1 MLWRQYT
8 TDGRGI
14 KDFFVGGAPTYTV
27 DDTAI
32 RAFATLP
39 IHSRGELRAMGKIQ
53 ELRCH
58 IINQDWNLR
67 GDTTW

>member
-1 MLWRQYT
+1 MQTIYHRWQ
-8 TDGRGI
+8 GI
-14 KDFFVGGAPTYTV
+14 KDFFVGGAPAYTV
-27 DDTAI
+27 DDAAS

-39 IHSRGELRAMGKIQ
+39 IHSRGELRALGKIQ

-58 IINQDWNLR
+58 IINQDGNLR